1 MGNLLDDKQAG
12 RRIGRTEQ
20 NSFPPKFSTITN
32 PTCRSLLGVRRTQL
46 IFMTVVIIYFN
57 SFFNCREVV
66 RCRKNCFCLQ
76 FEYSSSCRDVFW
88 LICYRILQ
96 ISKSI
101 YRSRRMTP
109 ICEVMIHQ
117 KNLPEMRRQHFWDFS
132 NFLNGSSASEFSSCV
147 LGEWFEQQI
156 SSHISLH
163 QEKKL
168 NTR

>member
-1 MGNLLDDKQAG
+1 MGNLLDEKQAE
-12 RRIGRTEQ
+12 RRIGRIEQ
-20 NSFPPKFSTITN
+20 NSFSPKFSTITN

-76 FEYSSSCRDVFW
+76 FEYSSSCRDVFL

-101 YRSRRMTP
+101 YRSRRMNP
-109 ICEVMIHQ
+109 ISEVMIHQ
-117 KNLPEMRRQHFWDFS
+117 KNLPEMRG
-132 NFLNGSSASEFSSCV
+132 NI
-147 LGEWFEQQI
+147 FEIFQ
-156 SSHISLH
+156 
-163 QEKKL
+163 
-168 NTR
+168 TF